1 MDVCFT
7 VPLRFVTSER
17 YDSTIHYRATCK
29 PPNAPMSSPSTES
42 SPATE
47 SAIRPPTRRRRWFG
61 SLLALLV
68 VLALVGGAV
77 YLVKRPATPAGGP
90 GAFGGASTVGHAVA
104 RRADLPI
111 LIDALGTVTPLATIT
126 LRPQVGGVLTEV
138 HYTEGQMVAKDQLLA
153 RIDPRPYEQAL
164 AQAQGTRVRDEAQL
178 EAARVTL
185 SRYRTLLTQD
195 SIARQD
201 VDTQAA
207 LVKQLEG
214 AVITDRAAE
223 AAAKLNVEYTRITA
237 PVAGRIGLRTVDPGN
252 TVTANATTGI
262 AMITQMNPIDVQFAV
277 PQDRIPDIQAQLAK
291 GEKLSVKA
299 MDRVR
304 SSTLDTGYFS
314 TLDNIVDT
322 STGTVKAKARFANAG
337 LPLFPNQFVNIQ
349 MTLRTVSAIVVPVTA
364 VRTGPNG
371 NFVYV
376 VNDDRTVSMRAVKR
390 GEATTDL
397 VAIADGVKEGDIVVT
412 EGGDRLK
419 DGARVQLQGDKPAVA
434 KPAGQRPRGEG
445 QGQARRQRPPP
456 Q

>member
-1 MDVCFT
+1 
-7 VPLRFVTSER
+7 
-17 YDSTIHYRATCK
+17 
-29 PPNAPMSSPSTES
+29 MSSPNAEPSLPIDPE
-42 SPATE
+42 P
-47 SAIRPPTRRRRWFG
+47 RPPSRGRRWLG
-61 SLLALLV
+61 A
-68 VLALVGGAV
+68 VLALVLVAGLAGGAW
-77 YLVKRPATPAGGP
+77 YLINRSSDPAGGRP
-90 GAFGGASTVGHAVA
+90 GFGPGGISQTVGHASA
-104 RRADLPI
+104 HRTDLPI

-138 HYTEGQMVAKDQLLA
+138 LYTEGQTVTKGQLLA

-185 SRYRTLLTQD
+185 ARYRTLLGQD

-223 AAAKLNVEYTRITA
+223 AAAKLNLDYTRITA

-262 AMITQMNPIDVQFAV
+262 AVITQMNPIDVQFAV
-277 PQDRIPDIQAQLAK
+277 PQDRVPDIQAQLAK
-291 GEKLSVKA
+291 GQALHVKA
-299 MDRVR
+299 LDRVR
-304 SSTLDTGYFS
+304 SSVLDTGTFS

-322 STGTVKAKARFANAG
+322 STGTVKAKARFANQGA
-337 LPLFPNQFVNIQ
+337 PLFPNQFVNVQ
-349 MTLRTVSAIVVPVTA
+349 MTLRTISAVVVPVTA

-371 NFVYV
+371 TFVYV
-376 VNDDRTVSMRAVKR
+376 INEDRTVSMRPVKR
-390 GEATTDL
+390 GEATVDL
-397 VAIADGVKEGDIVVT
+397 VAINDGVKEGELVVT

-419 DGARVQLQGDKPAVA
+419 DGARVTLQGDKPVA
-434 KPAGQRPRGEG
+434 PRQGANGQRG
-445 QGQARRQRPPP
+445 QRVDGQQQSRRQRPPP

>member
-1 MDVCFT
+1 
-7 VPLRFVTSER
+7 
-17 YDSTIHYRATCK
+17 
-29 PPNAPMSSPSTES
+29 MSSPSAAEPV
-42 SPATE
+42 PAPQPNHRAP
-47 SAIRPPTRRRRWFG
+47 SRKRRWLG
-61 SLLALLV
+61 SLLAVLV
-68 VLALVGGAV
+68 TLALIGGAV
-77 YLVKRPATPAGGP
+77 YLIKRPPAPTGGA
-90 GAFGGASTVGHAVA
+90 GAFGAASTVGHAVA

-138 HYTEGQMVAKDQLLA
+138 HYTEGQMVAKEQLLA

-223 AAAKLNVEYTRITA
+223 AAAKLNLEYTRIVA

-277 PQDRIPDIQAQLAK
+277 PQDRIPDIQAQLSK
-291 GEKLSVKA
+291 GEKLPVKA
-299 MDRVR
+299 LDRVR
-304 SSTLDTGYFS
+304 SSTLDTGFFS
-314 TLDNIVDT
+314 TLDNVVDT
-322 STGTVKAKARFANAG
+322 STGTVRAKARFANAG
-337 LPLFPNQFVNIQ
+337 TPLFPNQFVNVQ

-371 NFVYV
+371 TFVYI

-390 GEATTDL
+390 GDATVDL
-397 VAIADGVKEGDIVVT
+397 VSIVDGVKEGDIVVT

-419 DGARVQLQGDKPAVA
+419 DGARVQLQGDKPAAA
-434 KPAGQRPRGEG
+434 KPPGQKGPRGEG
-445 QGQARRQRPPP
+445 QGQGRRQRPPP

>member
-1 MDVCFT
+1 
-7 VPLRFVTSER
+7 
-17 YDSTIHYRATCK
+17 
-29 PPNAPMSSPSTES
+29 MSL
-42 SPATE
+42 SPAE
-47 SAIRPPTRRRRWFG
+47 PASVHAPEHQPPSRGRRWFG

-68 VLALVGGAV
+68 VLGLGGAAWF
-77 YLVKRPATPAGGP
+77 LVKRANEPSRDASALGGMS
-90 GAFGGASTVGHAVA
+90 STVGHAEA

-138 HYTEGQMVAKDQLLA
+138 LYTEGQMVKKDQLLA

-185 SRYRTLLTQD
+185 SRYRTLLGQD

-223 AAAKLNVEYTRITA
+223 AAAKLNLEYTRITA

-252 TVTANATTGI
+252 NVTANPTTGI
-262 AMITQMNPIDVQFAV
+262 AVITQINPIDVQFSV
-277 PQDRIPDIQAQLAK
+277 PQDRVPDIQAQLAK
-291 GEKLSVKA
+291 GEPLQVKA

-304 SSTLDTGYFS
+304 STTLDTGTFS
-314 TLDNIVDT
+314 TLDNVIDT
-322 STGTVKAKARFANAG
+322 STGTVKAKARFANNGA
-337 LPLFPNQFVNIQ
+337 PLFPNQFVNVQ
-349 MTLRTVSAIVVPVTA
+349 MTLRTISAIVVPVTA

-376 VNDDRTVSMRAVKR
+376 VNDDRTVSMRPVKR
-390 GEATTDL
+390 GDATVDL
-397 VAIADGVKEGDIVVT
+397 VAITDGVKEGELVVT

-419 DGARVQLQGDKPAVA
+419 DGARVQLQGEKPAA
-434 KPAGQRPRGEG
+434 HPRPGANGQRGQRGDG
-445 QGQARRQRPPP
+445 QNRRQRPPP